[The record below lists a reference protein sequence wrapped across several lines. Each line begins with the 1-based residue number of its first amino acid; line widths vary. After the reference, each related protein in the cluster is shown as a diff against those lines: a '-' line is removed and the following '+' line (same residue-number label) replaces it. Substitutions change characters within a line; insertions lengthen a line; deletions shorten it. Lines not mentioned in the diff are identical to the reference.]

1 MFRPS
6 VCLCMY
12 VYVCVSVWCLCVQ
25 VEKALEER
33 KNEVETLRQ
42 QVICVA
48 QTRVTLQAE
57 SKTLAESDM
66 YMIQKFLRLGAPK
79 WL

>member
-1 MFRPS
+1 MFHPS
-6 VCLCMY
+6 VCVCM
-12 VYVCVSVWCLCVQ
+12 CVSVWCLCVQ

-57 SKTLAESDM
+57 RKTLAESD
-66 YMIQKFLRLGAPK
+66 RLSHPGY
-79 WL
+79 

>member
-1 MFRPS
+1 MCLLPILLGLFSHSVKCKTNALNVPS
-6 VCLCMY
+6 VCLCM
-12 VYVCVSVWCLCVQ
+12 YVCVSVWCLCVQ

-48 QTRVTLQAE
+48 
-57 SKTLAESDM
+57 
-66 YMIQKFLRLGAPK
+66 
-79 WL
+79 